1 MSELPGESVAAEEEV
16 CHSGALRPRQPRSAP
31 ATSSPPPSPDPGA
44 PAEGSGKGF
53 SKSPMESFTRRILL
67 TASSILLIGM
77 NPPFT
82 KIGYKFDDYA
92 FLYPLNLTI
101 KERRGADH
109 VDTGE
114 DASLERESPVLKE
127 VGDEEAIGVHLDP
140 VPAGEGD
147 HHRGDSP
154 GDGVVVGR
162 HVDAEQAVEVDDCVV
177 LVDAL
182 LRPAVADVLGNGSLP
197 VREYSPGNSKAD
209 IMGEDGGLVDV
220 VVAVDCVDPVEHG
233 DSQAGGEGGLL
244 DLPHHLDPVLR

>member
-31 ATSSPPPSPDPGA
+31 ATSSPPPSPAPGA

-77 NPPFT
+77 NPPSP
-82 KIGYKFDDYA
+82 K
-92 FLYPLNLTI
+92 
-101 KERRGADH
+101 RRGADH